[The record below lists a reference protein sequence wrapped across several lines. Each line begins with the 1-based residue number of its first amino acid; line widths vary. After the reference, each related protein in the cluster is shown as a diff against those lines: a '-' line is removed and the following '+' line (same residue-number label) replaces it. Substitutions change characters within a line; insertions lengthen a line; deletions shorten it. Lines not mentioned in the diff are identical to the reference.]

1 MSQDTTGTTAT
12 GDANTNTGF
21 WKELDS
27 WKTPVTKEVGPTVEV
42 GSKAPWSQHLRLPD
56 GKPTLIVFLRHCGCP
71 FAEKTFR
78 SLTDLSDK
86 VPNVHCIAVSHS
98 SEEATDKWLPQ
109 VGGTWNVDMVID
121 EQRDLY
127 AKWGLG
133 ISSTW
138 HAVNPFTMWNV
149 FSLGKNEGIWNRP
162 TESGSRW
169 QTSGAF
175 AVDRDGTVRWV
186 QVARTAD
193 DMPDLKAAMTSLG
206 FPPPEDKRR
215 SKHDF

>member
-1 MSQDTTGTTAT
+1 MSHETATTAAT

-27 WKTPVTKEVGPTVEV
+27 WKTPTAKEVGPTVEV
-42 GSKAPWSQHLRLPD
+42 GSKAPWSQYLRLPD
-56 GKPTLIVFLRHCGCP
+56 GKPTLVVFLRHCGCP

-78 SLTDLSDK
+78 SLADLSDK

-98 SEEATDKWLPQ
+98 SEEATDRWLPQ
-109 VGGTWNVDMVID
+109 VGGTWNIDMVID

-175 AVDRDGTVRWV
+175 AVDRDGT
-186 QVARTAD
+186 
-193 DMPDLKAAMTSLG
+193 
-206 FPPPEDKRR
+206 
-215 SKHDF
+215 

>member
-1 MSQDTTGTTAT
+1 MPQEIATTAAT
-12 GDANTNTGF
+12 ATASGDANTGF

-27 WKTPVTKEVGPTVEV
+27 WKTPIAKQVGPQVEV
-42 GSKAPWSQHLRLPD
+42 GAKAPWSQRLRLPD
-56 GKPTLIVFLRHCGCP
+56 GKPTLVVFLRHCGY
-71 FAEKTFR
+71 
-78 SLTDLSDK
+78 K
-86 VPNVHCIAVSHS
+86 VPSVHCIAVSHS
-98 SEEATDKWLPQ
+98 SEEATDRWLPQ
-109 VGGTWNVDMVID
+109 VGGTWNIDMVID
-121 EQRDLY
+121 EERDLY
-127 AKWGLG
+127 ANWGLG

-175 AVDRDGTVRWV
+175 AVDRDGTVRWA

-193 DMPDLKAAMTSLG
+193 DLPDLKGAMTALG
-206 FPPPEDKRR
+206 FPPPVDKRR
-215 SKHDF
+215 PKHDH

>member
-1 MSQDTTGTTAT
+1 MPPETTTTTTNTAAAT
-12 GDANTNTGF
+12 ASDDVNTGF

-27 WKTPVTKEVGPTVEV
+27 WKTPIAKQVGPQVQV
-42 GSKAPWSQHLRLPD
+42 GAKAP
-56 GKPTLIVFLRHCGCP
+56 
-71 FAEKTFR
+71 
-78 SLTDLSDK
+78 SLADLSDK
-86 VPNVHCIAVSHS
+86 VPSVHCIAVSHS
-98 SEEATDKWLPQ
+98 SEEATDRWLPQ
-109 VGGTWNVDMVID
+109 VGGTWNIDMVID
-121 EQRDLY
+121 EERDLY
-127 AKWGLG
+127 ANWGLG

-175 AVDRDGTVRWV
+175 AVDRDGTVRWA

-193 DMPDLKAAMTSLG
+193 DLPDLKAAMTALG
-206 FPPPEDKRR
+206 FPPPVDKRR
-215 SKHDF
+215 PKHDH

>member
-1 MSQDTTGTTAT
+1 MSQETAIT
-12 GDANTNTGF
+12 DANANANAGF

-27 WKTPVTKEVGPTVEV
+27 WKTPAAKEVGPTVEV
-42 GSKAPWSQHLRLPD
+42 GSKAPWAQQLRLPD
-56 GKPTLIVFLRHCGCP
+56 GKPTLL
-71 FAEKTFR
+71 
-78 SLTDLSDK
+78 SLADLSDK
-86 VPNVHCIAVSHS
+86 VPNVHCVAISHS

-109 VGGTWNVDMVID
+109 VGGTWNVDVVID
-121 EQRDLY
+121 EERNLY
-127 AKWGLG
+127 ANWGLG

-138 HAVNPFTMWNV
+138 HAVNPLTLWNV

-175 AVDRDGTVRWV
+175 AVDRDGTIRWA

-193 DMPDLKAAMTSLG
+193 DLPDLKAAITALG
-206 FPPPEDKRR
+206 FPPPEDKRH
-215 SKHDF
+215 SKHEF